1 MYQLS
6 EAFQIIGRHDS
17 AGMWNGRV
25 FCAVTDANHAFLTN
39 KLNSAVGCF
48 AFTIALQGHFKLI
61 SGKKEVTFGK
71 NDLFTYLPG
80 SPFQV
85 LDISSD
91 YRAFCLVVDEQ
102 TAYDTPAFRDLIQTS
117 SFPLTQFG
125 VPVLKLSAQ
134 DSARLCQTM
143 QMIHEHILHTSAYK
157 GRILN
162 MLFSAFILDVQDIQ
176 HRSRT
181 SHNITLRN
189 EEHFI
194 SFYSLL
200 RLNFI
205 EHHDIG
211 FYADRMNMTTTHL
224 SRVVKQTTGRTV
236 IEFINIM
243 LEMEASW
250 LLSTSDLTIAQIAD
264 RLNFATTASFDKFF
278 QRIKGMSPKEY
289 RNHI

>member
-1 MYQLS
+1 MYKLS
-6 EAFQIIGRHDS
+6 DAFQVIGGNDS
-17 AGMWNGRV
+17 AGLWNGRV
-25 FCAVTDANHAFLTN
+25 FCAVTDADHAYLTN

-71 NDLFTYLPG
+71 NELYTYLPG

-85 LDISSD
+85 LEISSD
-91 YRAFCLVVDEQ
+91 YRGFCLIVDEQ
-102 TAYDTPAFRDLIQTS
+102 TAHDTPAFRDLVQTS

-125 VPVLKLSAQ
+125 VPVLKLMPQ
-134 DSARLCQTM
+134 DAARLCQTM
-143 QMIHEHILHTSAYK
+143 QIIHDHILHSSSYK

-176 HRSRT
+176 QRVRSSR
-181 SHNITLRN
+181 NITKRN

-200 RLNFI
+200 RLHFI

-224 SRVVKQTTGRTV
+224 SRIVKQMSGRTV
-236 IEFINIM
+236 IEFINLM

-250 LLSTSDLTIAQIAD
+250 MLAATDLTIAQIAD
-264 RLNFATTASFDKFF
+264 HLNFATTASFDKFF
-278 QRIKGMSPKEY
+278 QRIKGMTPKEY
-289 RNHI
+289 RNQI

>member
-1 MYQLS
+1 
-6 EAFQIIGRHDS
+6 
-17 AGMWNGRV
+17 
-25 FCAVTDANHAFLTN
+25 
-39 KLNSAVGCF
+39 
-48 AFTIALQGHFKLI
+48 
-61 SGKKEVTFGK
+61 
-71 NDLFTYLPG
+71 
-80 SPFQV
+80 
-85 LDISSD
+85 
-91 YRAFCLVVDEQ
+91 
-102 TAYDTPAFRDLIQTS
+102 
-117 SFPLTQFG
+117 
-125 VPVLKLSAQ
+125 
-134 DSARLCQTM
+134 M

-250 LLSTSDLTIAQIAD
+250 LLSASDLTIAQIAD